1 MMQNSNENCIMNRSR
16 SSKSQSVSINWLI
29 SNCQTT
35 NMESWLQDVLYK
47 FNRTTCF
54 GQLIPSSGP

>member
-35 NMESWLQDVLYK
+35 NMES
-47 FNRTTCF
+47 
-54 GQLIPSSGP
+54 